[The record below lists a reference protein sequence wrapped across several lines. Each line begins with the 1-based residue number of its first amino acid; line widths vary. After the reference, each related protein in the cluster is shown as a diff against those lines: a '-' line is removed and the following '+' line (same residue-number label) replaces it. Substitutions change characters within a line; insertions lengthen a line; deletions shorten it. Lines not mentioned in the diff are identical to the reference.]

1 MADMNHE
8 ETLVDY
14 ARNEIHSRIQ
24 NGIYLPGSKLSALE
38 IASSL
43 GISRTPVV
51 SAINQLV
58 AQGFAEKTSP
68 RTTVV
73 TQLHLPQVREIIQVR
88 EMIELYSVDL
98 IIRNLP
104 FCMDTVAELEKVLEQ
119 MFASYDEDEESY
131 AHSSDL
137 ETKFHTTFI
146 SLTRNSRII
155 KQYESNWSV
164 GIVFLLF
171 TRSQTPL
178 YKRRPSIAHHQQM
191 LDLAKAGDAEGLRN
205 IIREH
210 LKIVTDTLDWLIENG
225 GNDIFTF

>member
-1 MADMNHE
+1 MSAMNRE
-8 ETLVDY
+8 ESLVDY
-14 ARNEIHSRIQ
+14 ARKEIQFRIQ
-24 NGIYLPGSKLSALE
+24 NGEYLPGSKLSALE
-38 IASSL
+38 IADSL
-43 GISRTPVV
+43 GISRTPVA

-58 AQGFAEKTSP
+58 AQGFAEKVSP
-68 RTTVV
+68 RSTVV

-104 FCMDTVAELEKVLEQ
+104 FCMDTVAELEEILRQ
-119 MFASYDEDEESY
+119 MFDAFDDESY
-131 AHSSDL
+131 AHSGDL

-171 TRSQTPL
+171 ARSQMPL
-178 YKRRPSIAHHQQM
+178 YKRQDSIEQHRKM
-191 LDLAKAGDAEGLRN
+191 LEFAKTGDAEGLRGE
-205 IIREH
+205 IREH
-210 LKIVTDTLDWLIENG
+210 LKIVNDTLDWLIENG
-225 GNDIFTF
+225 GNSVFTF